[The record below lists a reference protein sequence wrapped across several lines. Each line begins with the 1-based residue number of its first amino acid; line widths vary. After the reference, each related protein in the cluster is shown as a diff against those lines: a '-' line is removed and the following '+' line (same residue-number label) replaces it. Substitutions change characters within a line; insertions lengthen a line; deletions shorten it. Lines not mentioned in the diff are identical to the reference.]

1 MFKKRRT
8 DTKNSPYD
16 PTAPSEQVQDPT
28 APRGPVVDP
37 TAPKGPVIDPTS
49 PNPHEPRIAPERE
62 A

>member
-1 MFKKRRT
+1 MFKKRKT
-8 DTKNSPYD
+8 DTMNNPYD
-16 PTAPSEQVQDPT
+16 PTAPGEQVVDPT

-49 PNPHEPRIAPERE
+49 PNPHEPKIAPERG